1 MQCPE
6 RTRLFNHFE
15 RTAQAF
21 AEAVSGL
28 RDINGYDLLAQD
40 RLVAHIRE
48 ACDGAQL
55 AWSDHQKT
63 HGCGRVAAE
72 SHADPEPVRR

>member
-6 RTRLFNHFE
+6 RTRLLNHFE

-28 RDINGYDLLAQD
+28 RDQHDYDLIAQE

-48 ACDGAQL
+48 ACDGAHA

-63 HGCGRVAAE
+63 HGCGHVAAE
-72 SHADPEPVRR
+72 APAHPEPVRW